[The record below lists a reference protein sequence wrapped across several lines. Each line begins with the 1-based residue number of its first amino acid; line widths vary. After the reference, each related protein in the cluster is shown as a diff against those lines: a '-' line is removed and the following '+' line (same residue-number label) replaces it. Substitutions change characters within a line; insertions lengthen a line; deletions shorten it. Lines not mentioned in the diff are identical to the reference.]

1 MDSVIVNVMCLV
13 PLVVLSFM
21 NGRKDKRIQELE
33 LEAVTALAENVVL
46 KFRLEQAGWK
56 NEIVHV
62 KVPVSGKDSKPS
74 KLKVN
79 LK

>member
-1 MDSVIVNVMCLV
+1 MDSVIVNVMCLAAIV
-13 PLVVLSFM
+13 IFFFM

-46 KFRLEQAGWK
+46 KVRLEQAGWK
-56 NEIVHV
+56 FDVV
-62 KVPVSGKDSKPS
+62 KVPVSGKGSKPS
-74 KLKVN
+74 ELKVN